1 MVTEKRNQTTIGWRH
16 LLAGI
21 SILFVLLSSCAV
33 KNGIKGVLGFPTN
46 TEHSTTLKGNTFVAG
61 NASSCVGTMVSDI
74 DLINQSVQHANQD
87 FPFLLVA
94 SIFIFLLG
102 ISFPAVQP
110 HPLYRSVKVP
120 GSLSL
125 FLQYQKLII

>member
-33 KNGIKGVLGFPTN
+33 KNGIKEALGFPIN
-46 TEHSTTLKGNTFVAG
+46 IEQSSTLKSNIFLAG
-61 NASSCVGTMVSDI
+61 NAGTCVSTVIGDTN
-74 DLINQSVQHANQD
+74 LISHSVQQASQGL
-87 FPFLLVA
+87 PFIVVA

-110 HPLYRSVKVP
+110 HPLYRSVKIS

-125 FLQYQKLII
+125 FLQYRKLII